1 MNPTDLTTERIAE
14 NQCSFRE
21 ANEKIEAAADNMELL
36 DRIPF
41 ICECADANCMEIVR
55 LSQDE
60 YEVVR
65 QHPTRSLPHP
75 DMRRCR
81 SRPMPPSSPRNS
93 RTTRSSTR
101 SDSQARSPSNATTSH
116 SDPGIHADPD
126 GK

>member
-41 ICECADANCMEIVR
+41 ICECADANCMEIIR

-65 QHPTRSLPHP
+65 QHPTRFFTAPGHEALSL
-75 DMRRCR
+75 
-81 SRPMPPSSPRNS
+81 
-93 RTTRSSTR
+93 
-101 SDSQARSPSNATTSH
+101 AANAAVVAAELENYTLV
-116 SDPGIHADPD
+116 DKVGLAGEIAVERYDEPL
-126 GK
+126 